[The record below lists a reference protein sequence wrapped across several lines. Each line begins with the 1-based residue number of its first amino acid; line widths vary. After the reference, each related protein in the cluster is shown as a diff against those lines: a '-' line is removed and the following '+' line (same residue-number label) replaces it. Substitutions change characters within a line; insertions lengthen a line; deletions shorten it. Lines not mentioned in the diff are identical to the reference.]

1 MAGNKALSVTAFGFA
16 VLILNSTV
24 SHAGTALLARSE
36 SSSSAVTIP
45 SEPKTDRRTPPP
57 LSSYKV
63 EGGIV
68 RAYRQATVAAEIQ
81 GVVQKRHYKE
91 GDLVQKGAAI
101 FEFSKELFRII
112 ADRARER
119 LEAFQA
125 AKEQADE
132 ELRLKESLMSND
144 AATQQEII
152 KTRAEAKVASHR
164 AKEAALE
171 LELALRDLRKCDTAA
186 PFTGY
191 IVAFYKD
198 AYESAQRFDP
208 LFLIA
213 DVSKVYAVVN
223 VAQSLLSQTFKGTKA
238 VFTTPAGASFE
249 GVVDKIE
256 APVDPS
262 SQTKKVYVIID
273 NSNGKLEMGMLG
285 QVTFNP
291 MDR

>member
-1 MAGNKALSVTAFGFA
+1 MSRKKALLIAAFGCAAF
-16 VLILNSTV
+16 ILNCAV

-36 SSSSAVTIP
+36 SSSSAVTTS
-45 SEPKTDRRTPPP
+45 SEPKTDRRTPPS

-68 RAYRQATVAAEIQ
+68 RAYRQATVAAEVQ
-81 GVVQKRHYKE
+81 GVVEKRRHKE
-91 GDLVQKGAAI
+91 GDLVKKGAVI
-101 FEFSKELFRII
+101 FEFSKELFKII

-119 LEAFQA
+119 LGAFQA

-171 LELALRDLRKCDTAA
+171 LELALRDLRKCDVAA

-198 AYESAQRFDP
+198 AYESVQRFDP
-208 LFLIA
+208 LFVIA

-223 VAQSLLSQTFKGTKA
+223 VAQSLLSQTFTGTKA
-238 VFTTPAGASFE
+238 IFTTPVGALFE
-249 GVVDKIE
+249 GIVDKVE
-256 APVDPS
+256 APIDPS